1 MKPSNQWP
9 SDWRIGINPSRETTV
24 AEELLRIFT
33 RFWETLGL
41 NEKSKTQKNRYANS
55 LHALGGYLVE
65 QAISEE
71 YRSMPIRELLF
82 THIDE
87 NEGPLIHQDNGT
99 WQAEI
104 DMVCRKLYKYLKE
117 MEGKWQKTTQSS

>member
-1 MKPSNQWP
+1 MAIRLAHRNQP
-9 SDWRIGINPSRETTV
+9 FPGDNGRRGTAPD
-24 AEELLRIFT
+24 FYP
-33 RFWETLGL
+33 F
-41 NEKSKTQKNRYANS
+41 
-55 LHALGGYLVE
+55 GGYLVE